1 MERAI
6 LCLLALFPILS
17 QAVSL
22 DNISFTPG
30 AGDLSMSYLGLIF
43 GSVPG
48 SGLASGTNQLIG
60 QIFTVFN
67 TGVLVMTMGIV
78 GYTVFTTTVGV
89 SQEGSGAFQTKI
101 SPWVTLRITAGSS
114 LLIPS
119 FSGYSAIQVLVMT
132 IVVKSIG
139 FANLI
144 WSEIIDYV
152 ASDRAIIVGGAQS
165 SSIPLSTR
173 TTNTI
178 SNLKSINLT
187 DLSAVSYCV
196 WAFNRLS
203 DGPKGPDYQVDT
215 NTNTITINAYL
226 KSSTGNSYALVPCG
240 TISTTQ
246 PNTLNSLRIGVDTI
260 VMTAISQLNLN
271 NNALACNNGQCFNT
285 VNFYYTAWSI
295 LYAQAGSVTFTPT
308 SSNQAWA
315 NEAKNRGWIT
325 AAAYYSKLVSLEK
338 STSPTDSLPG
348 YEANTNYAP
357 RITITKNL
365 SQLPQAY
372 QTNANTFNT
381 AAQVASYNTFID
393 NSMPTGTQTT
403 STSTDP
409 SGPAAQIASAILNG
423 YGKTFGE
430 SWSNGPIG
438 LSNLGVAGTGA
449 PGLFGGRPY
458 FAFDHMVVLTNT
470 VVTKLTGCSVAKC
483 SGSGSFDQVGCTLLE
498 KSQSSCDA
506 EYMKNNGFLGMLY
519 KQQQGFAFDPL
530 DQMRSLGVVM
540 IQAAVNY
547 WKTTLDVMY
556 QKTVYLAW
564 ATFGVR
570 IAINLPST
578 ILTAALYGW
587 GPGFAVVAQGVQSA
601 LNAMLDVITQLIKA
615 AFEVYVPFGTALATA
630 FFSMGVVLGIYL
642 PFMPYLLYIFGAV
655 GWLIGVAESLVAAPL
670 VAMGVTHPEGHDL
683 LGKAEQSL
691 MLLLGIFVRPATMLI
706 GFIFAINL
714 ASVAVSLLNIG
725 FMNVFIDFMKSAS
738 SDPLVIS
745 INLVGTM
752 LVYTYVMMSVLDQA
766 YSLIYQIPDRILRWI
781 GGPAD
786 SPGAGAAQAAREV
799 KQQTQSAGSQAGQGA
814 GQSMRA
820 PSIPVDSSAG
830 SGNAKDLHQAFKENN
845 DSKNKPS
852 SINKNS
858 NGNAPGS

>member
-1 MERAI
+1 
-6 LCLLALFPILS
+6 
-17 QAVSL
+17 
-22 DNISFTPG
+22 
-30 AGDLSMSYLGLIF
+30 
-43 GSVPG
+43 
-48 SGLASGTNQLIG
+48 
-60 QIFTVFN
+60 
-67 TGVLVMTMGIV
+67 
-78 GYTVFTTTVGV
+78 
-89 SQEGSGAFQTKI
+89 
-101 SPWVTLRITAGSS
+101 
-114 LLIPS
+114 
-119 FSGYSAIQVLVMT
+119 
-132 IVVKSIG
+132 
-139 FANLI
+139 
-144 WSEIIDYV
+144 
-152 ASDRAIIVGGAQS
+152 
-165 SSIPLSTR
+165 
-173 TTNTI
+173 
-178 SNLKSINLT
+178 
-187 DLSAVSYCV
+187 
-196 WAFNRLS
+196 
-203 DGPKGPDYQVDT
+203 
-215 NTNTITINAYL
+215 
-226 KSSTGNSYALVPCG
+226 
-240 TISTTQ
+240 
-246 PNTLNSLRIGVDTI
+246 
-260 VMTAISQLNLN
+260 
-271 NNALACNNGQCFNT
+271 
-285 VNFYYTAWSI
+285 
-295 LYAQAGSVTFTPT
+295 
-308 SSNQAWA
+308 
-315 NEAKNRGWIT
+315 
-325 AAAYYSKLVSLEK
+325 
-338 STSPTDSLPG
+338 
-348 YEANTNYAP
+348 
-357 RITITKNL
+357 
-365 SQLPQAY
+365 
-372 QTNANTFNT
+372 
-381 AAQVASYNTFID
+381 
-393 NSMPTGTQTT
+393 
-403 STSTDP
+403 
-409 SGPAAQIASAILNG
+409 
-423 YGKTFGE
+423 
-430 SWSNGPIG
+430 
-438 LSNLGVAGTGA
+438 
-449 PGLFGGRPY
+449 
-458 FAFDHMVVLTNT
+458 
-470 VVTKLTGCSVAKC
+470 
-483 SGSGSFDQVGCTLLE
+483 
-498 KSQSSCDA
+498 
-506 EYMKNNGFLGMLY
+506 
-519 KQQQGFAFDPL
+519 
-530 DQMRSLGVVM
+530 M